1 MWVGNN
7 KSINSNLIDNKI
19 YPFRSFSGRVNRDV
33 ALLEFNLSKADP
45 IDSNKDVYT
54 EFFVTFNQEIISD
67 PIWLKNHL
75 NNDFDIAFQDS
86 ENYLNYLSNKGVL
99 NWKKK
104 LSGKIIGD
112 IKQVDIYKNGRQ
124 QMVFRTA
131 NNLYLIDRNGNEV
144 KQLSFP
150 INSSL
155 FNNPISIF
163 DYEKNR
169 NYRILITEDN
179 RIKMYD
185 SNGRIVRG
193 FKHQLFDSN
202 IINSPI
208 HIRID
213 GKDYIVVQLENGTL
227 KILDRRGRDRICLL
241 YTSDAADD

>member
-1 MWVGNN
+1 
-7 KSINSNLIDNKI
+7 
-19 YPFRSFSGRVNRDV
+19 
-33 ALLEFNLSKADP
+33 
-45 IDSNKDVYT
+45 
-54 EFFVTFNQEIISD
+54 
-67 PIWLKNHL
+67 
-75 NNDFDIAFQDS
+75 
-86 ENYLNYLSNKGVL
+86 
-99 NWKKK
+99 
-104 LSGKIIGD
+104 
-112 IKQVDIYKNGRQ
+112 
-124 QMVFRTA
+124 MVFRTA

-185 SNGRIVRG
+185 SNGRIVSG

-213 GKDYIVVQLENGTL
+213 G
-227 KILDRRGRDRICLL
+227 
-241 YTSDAADD
+241 